1 VGLFVLE
8 CRSSLTPLPAW
19 REYIPP
25 RIRDMLELSPIQ
37 IAILERIAC
46 RGFTIV
52 AFPLYGSAAGV
63 RRGDCAA
70 LLVPVSGAGMK
81 ILGEPSWLVAGNMSV
96 RVRRNGS
103 DVFVWKKEQV
113 QVTPERLVELA
124 TFRSDLEGML
134 APEA

>member
-1 VGLFVLE
+1 
-8 CRSSLTPLPAW
+8 
-19 REYIPP
+19 
-25 RIRDMLELSPIQ
+25 MLELSPIQ
-37 IAILERIAC
+37 IAILERIAR

-70 LLVPVSGAGMK
+70 LLAPISGAGMK
-81 ILGEPSWLVAGNMSV
+81 ILGEPSWLVAGNLSV
-96 RVRRNGS
+96 RVRRNGC

-124 TFRSDLEGML
+124 TFRSDLEGIL